1 MTHQAALGLAHLH
14 ALGACHRDVKP
25 ENVLYSDASRSAV
38 KLCDFGFAIMCR
50 GRKLRS
56 TCGSPAYMAPELS
69 SHEAYLGPPVDCW
82 ALGCFAFE
90 VLHGCPAFRAETI
103 DDLQLRIKRADHK
116 PFAKTISQECRR
128 LVHLLLV
135 PDVSQRQA
143 ASDAAAGWLK
153 LRGIAA

>member
-1 MTHQAALGLAHLH
+1 MPTALPPLTDHFAALPLAIHPCAAHPL
-14 ALGACHRDVKP
+14 
-25 ENVLYSDASRSAV
+25 SAPSPPW
-38 KLCDFGFAIMCR
+38 LSSPAPFTR
-50 GRKLRS
+50 GRCNLPL
-56 TCGSPAYMAPELS
+56 TWIA
-69 SHEAYLGPPVDCW
+69 V
-82 ALGCFAFE
+82 
-90 VLHGCPAFRAETI
+90 
-103 DDLQLRIKRADHK
+103 RIKRADHK

>member
-1 MTHQAALGLAHLH
+1 M
-14 ALGACHRDVKP
+14 
-25 ENVLYSDASRSAV
+25 
-38 KLCDFGFAIMCR
+38 
-50 GRKLRS
+50 
-56 TCGSPAYMAPELS
+56 
-69 SHEAYLGPPVDCW
+69 
-82 ALGCFAFE
+82 
-90 VLHGCPAFRAETI
+90 
-103 DDLQLRIKRADHK
+103 RIKRADHK